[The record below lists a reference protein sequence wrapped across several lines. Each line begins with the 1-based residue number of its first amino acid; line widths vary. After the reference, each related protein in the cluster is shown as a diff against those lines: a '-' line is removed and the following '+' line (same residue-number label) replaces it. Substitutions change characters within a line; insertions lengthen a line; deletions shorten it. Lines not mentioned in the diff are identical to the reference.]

1 MKITV
6 SERMVKVY
14 TLFDIYNTKNILSQC
29 HGLLMRFLIGH
40 KRFPLLI
47 IICDIYLFYMHWQ
60 FIVKHQWVYLSYRT
74 LNLFKDSVKL

>member
-6 SERMVKVY
+6 SDRMVKVY

-29 HGLLMRFLIGH
+29 HALLMRFLIGH

-47 IICDIYLFYMHWQ
+47 IICDIYLFICIGNLLSNING
-60 FIVKHQWVYLSYRT
+60 FIYLIE
-74 LNLFKDSVKL
+74 L